1 MRYSSMSI
9 GSNHPTPTLPHPP
22 PKQVSCLVKLIIE
35 SMFIHTN
42 YDIFLGNITV
52 LTGLIFIK
60 NMLLIYIW
68 NGGLILTM
76 WISII
81 SLFKNIHNVDWVLV
95 FIPKT
100 CRESEVGLSV
110 IFEGAGQ
117 GRVEHKGPQFSDGVD
132 PHRYN
137 KMLTI

>member
-1 MRYSSMSI
+1 MRYSGMSI
-9 GSNHPTPTLPHPP
+9 GSNHPTPKLPHPP
-22 PKQVSCLVKLIIE
+22 SKQVSCLVNLIIE
-35 SMFIHTN
+35 SMFIHTI
-42 YDIFLGNITV
+42 YDIFLENITV

-60 NMLLIYIW
+60 NMLLIDIR

-76 WISII
+76 WISIV

-100 CRESEVGLSV
+100 CRESEAGLSV

-117 GRVEHKGPQFSDGVD
+117 GRVEHMGPQFSGGVE
-132 PHRYN
+132 PHR
-137 KMLTI
+137 